1 MKRIRASA
9 FHGFSDGFP
18 LPILRDYCH
27 RRPDYFLMP
36 PTTAPHRHLGI
47 KYPGIRFKQPRQARS
62 TRPVTRK
69 IVPLSFLT
77 QFPAANQP
85 SPARST
91 AENLKLPIFS
101 QIILS
106 ISTIFQYFMAIM
118 GGLSLTSLFFPHIV
132 ILYRCREIR
141 PWPFANC
148 ICFAKARRVGSRIA
162 RWRIMV
168 VQRALSPWRHR
179 LR

>member
-1 MKRIRASA
+1 MDFRTVFRCPFCGITAIGDRIT
-9 FHGFSDGFP
+9 
-18 LPILRDYCH
+18 
-27 RRPDYFLMP
+27 FLCP
-36 PTTAPHRHLGI
+36 PAITPHRHLGI

-85 SPARST
+85 PPARST
-91 AENLKLPIFS
+91 AENLKLPIFG